1 MRSVDRRLLTACAAA
16 LAAAGLGGCSGGGGT
31 TTAGSVGER
40 VFVDSG
46 CGSCHTFGPAGT
58 LGTAGPSL
66 DDTSL
71 TPAAAAAV
79 IAKGTAGMPA
89 YADGLSDAELQAVA
103 RFVTG
108 G

>member
-1 MRSVDRRLLTACAAA
+1 MRTVDRRLLTACAAA
-16 LAAAGLGGCSGGGGT
+16 LAAAGLGGCSGGGT

-46 CGSCHTFGPAGT
+46 CGSCHAFGPAGT

-79 IAKGTAGMPA
+79 IGKGAAGMPG
-89 YADGLSDAELQAVA
+89 YADGLTDAELQAVA